1 MMSDQPWISPWREP
15 AYPLETDRLRLRP
28 FTEDDFEALHAYQSS
43 PDVTRFLYWEARG
56 PQEVRAAL
64 EKKIASRA
72 IRSEGDVLALAVEL
86 KDTSQMVGDF
96 ILQLTSEQH
105 RTAELGYVIHP
116 DRQGHGYATEA
127 GRVLLRIAFEHLN
140 LHRVVAG
147 LDARNVASA
156 RVLEKLGMR
165 QEAHFVENEFVK
177 GEWQSAIEYAILAR
191 EWLEPKPGGI
201 RSQGPA
207 MSS

>member
-1 MMSDQPWISPWREP
+1 MSEQRGISPWRQP
-15 AYPLETDRLRLRP
+15 SYPLETDRLRLRP
-28 FTEDDFEALHAYQSS
+28 FTAGDFEALSAYQSR
-43 PDVTRFLYWEARG
+43 PDVTRFLYWEARS

-72 IRSEGDVLALAVEL
+72 IRSEGDALALAVEL
-86 KDTSQMVGDF
+86 RSTSQVIGDF

-105 RTAELGYVIHP
+105 RTAELGYIIHP
-116 DRQGHGYATEA
+116 DHHGHGYATEA
-127 GRVLLRIAFEHLN
+127 GRVLLGIAFEFLS

-165 QEAHFVENEFVK
+165 KEAHFVENEFVK
-177 GEWQSAIEYAILAR
+177 DEWQSAIEYAILDR
-191 EWLEPKPGGI
+191 EWHRSEPGRDRLSAP
-201 RSQGPA
+201 
-207 MSS
+207 

>member
-1 MMSDQPWISPWREP
+1 MSEQTEISPWRGL

-28 FTEDDFEALHAYQSS
+28 FTEDDFEGLRAYQSR
-43 PDVTRFLYWEARG
+43 PDVTRFLYWAARS

-72 IRSEGDVLALAVEL
+72 IRSEGDVLALAVES

-105 RTAELGYVIHP
+105 RTAELGYIIHP
-116 DRQGHGYATEA
+116 DHQGHGYATEA

-165 QEAHFVENEFVK
+165 REAHFVENEHVK
-177 GEWQSAIEYAILAR
+177 GGWQSAIEYALLAR
-191 EWLEPKPGGI
+191 EWREAEP
-201 RSQGPA
+201 
-207 MSS
+207 

>member
-1 MMSDQPWISPWREP
+1 MSDQRGIAPWREP
-15 AYPLETDRLRLRP
+15 SYPLETDRLWLRP
-28 FTEDDFEALHAYQSS
+28 FTEGDFEALSAYQSR
-43 PDVTRFLYWEARG
+43 PDVTRFLYWEPRG

-86 KDTSQMVGDF
+86 RSTSQVIGDF
-96 ILQLTSEQH
+96 ILGLTSEQH
-105 RTAELGYVIHP
+105 RTAEIGYVIHP
-116 DRQGHGYATEA
+116 DHHGKGYATEA
-127 GRVLLRIAFEHLN
+127 GWVLLRIGFEHLG

-177 GEWQSAIEYAILAR
+177 DEWQSAIEYAILDR
-191 EWLEPKPGGI
+191 EWHRSEPGRI
-201 RSQGPA
+201 RLSAP
-207 MSS
+207 